1 MIWIEG
7 HRLSIGILADSLTF
21 LGGLILTRDA
31 FLRLRDLKKN
41 RVDLRFRAEFPRIH
55 LTDEE
60 WKAAVI
66 SVRWTLTGFVLILLG
81 FFFQLLLRLIEAN

>member
-7 HRLSIGILADSLTF
+7 HRVSIGILADSLTF

-31 FLRLRDLKKN
+31 FLRLKDLKKN
-41 RVDLRFRAEFPRIH
+41 RIDLRFRALFPRIL
-55 LTDEE
+55 LTDDD

-81 FFFQLLLRLIEAN
+81 FFFQLLLRLIETN